1 MSEEELTAD
10 LVRSWGAVSACARSR
25 GHSAAPAQT
34 PDSLACTQVAEEV
47 PAASPEPEP
56 EPEPQPQPQPEP
68 DARGSSSSAGS
79 ENGDGGGQE
88 DILPGVPGTG

>member
-34 PDSLACTQVAEEV
+34 PDSLACTQVAEEA

-56 EPEPQPQPQPEP
+56 APEPEPEP

>member
-34 PDSLACTQVAEEV
+34 PDSLACTQVAEEA

-56 EPEPQPQPQPEP
+56 EPEPEP

>member
-34 PDSLACTQVAEEV
+34 PDSLACTQVAEEA
-47 PAASPEPEP
+47 PAASPEPESEP
-56 EPEPQPQPQPEP
+56 EPEPEPEP

-79 ENGDGGGQE
+79 ENGGDGGGQE
-88 DILPGVPGTG
+88 DILPGVPRTG

>member
-34 PDSLACTQVAEEV
+34 PDSLACTQVAEEA
-47 PAASPEPEP
+47 PAAAPEPEP
-56 EPEPQPQPQPEP
+56 EPEP

>member
-10 LVRSWGAVSACARSR
+10 LVRSWGAVSACARSSR

-34 PDSLACTQVAEEV
+34 PDSLACTQVAEEA
-47 PAASPEPEP
+47 PAASPEPE
-56 EPEPQPQPQPEP
+56 PEP

>member
-10 LVRSWGAVSACARSR
+10 LVRSWGAVSACARSSR
-25 GHSAAPAQT
+25 GHSAAAQT
-34 PDSLACTQVAEEV
+34 PDSLACTQVAEEA
-47 PAASPEPEP
+47 PAASREPEP
-56 EPEPQPQPQPEP
+56 EPEPEP

>member
-34 PDSLACTQVAEEV
+34 PDSLACTQVAEEA
-47 PAASPEPEP
+47 PAASPEPESEP
-56 EPEPQPQPQPEP
+56 EPEPEPEP